1 MNSSRNSHVAVM
13 GVDKLRGDEESNPMK
28 RIRVEK
34 VVVNSCIGASTA
46 RLEKTA
52 KIIEMLTGQ
61 KPEFRKAKKTIKG
74 FGIYR
79 GQPIAVRVTLRK
91 QKAIEF
97 LEKALRAVNNT
108 LKTSSFDGNGNFSF
122 GIKEHLDIP
131 GTKYDPELGIIGMD
145 VCVHLSRPGLRV
157 ALRRRA
163 RGRIGPKHKVK
174 KEEAMEF
181 MRKAFGVRITEED

>member
-1 MNSSRNSHVAVM
+1 MDQATTI
-13 GVDKLRGDEESNPMK
+13 E
-28 RIRVEK
+28 VEK
-34 VVVNSCIGASTA
+34 VERKAEEKKENPMRRIRIEKVVINSCIGANTP
-46 RLEKTA
+46 RLERAA

-91 QKAIEF
+91 QKAVEF
-97 LEKALRAVNNT
+97 LEKALKAVNNT
-108 LKTSSFDGNGNFSF
+108 LKASSFDENGNFSF

-157 ALRRRA
+157 ALRKRA
-163 RGRIGPKHKVK
+163 RSKIGPSHKITR
-174 KEEAMEF
+174 EEAMEF
-181 MRKAFGVRITEED
+181 VKNTFGVRIIEEE

>member
-1 MNSSRNSHVAVM
+1 MDQATTV
-13 GVDKLRGDEESNPMK
+13 E
-28 RIRVEK
+28 VEK
-34 VVVNSCIGASTA
+34 VERKAEEKKENPMRRIRIEKVVINSCIGANTP
-46 RLEKTA
+46 RLERAA

-91 QKAIEF
+91 QKAVEF
-97 LEKALRAVNNT
+97 LEKALKAVNNT
-108 LKTSSFDGNGNFSF
+108 LKASSFDENGNFSF
-122 GIKEHLDIP
+122 GIKEHLDIH

-157 ALRRRA
+157 ALRKRA
-163 RGRIGPKHKVK
+163 RSKIGPSHKITR
-174 KEEAMEF
+174 EEAMEF
-181 MRKAFGVRITEED
+181 VKNTFGVRIIEEE

>member
-1 MNSSRNSHVAVM
+1 MGEAAVI
-13 GVDKLRGDEESNPMK
+13 EERSGEKENPMR

-34 VVVNSCIGASTA
+34 VVVNSCIGASGA
-46 RLEKTA
+46 RLEKAA

-61 KPEFRKAKKTIKG
+61 KPQLRNAKKTIKG
-74 FGIYR
+74 FGIYK

-91 QKAIEF
+91 QKAVEF
-97 LEKALRAVNNT
+97 LERALKAVNNT
-108 LKTSSFDGNGNFSF
+108 IKASNFDENGNFSF

-145 VCVHLSRPGLRV
+145 ISVHLSRPGLRV
-157 ALRRRA
+157 STRRRA
-163 RGRIGPKHKVK
+163 RSKVGRKHRLT

-181 MRKAFGVRITEED
+181 ARKVFGVKIVEE

>member
-1 MNSSRNSHVAVM
+1 MDQATTV
-13 GVDKLRGDEESNPMK
+13 E
-28 RIRVEK
+28 VEK
-34 VVVNSCIGASTA
+34 VERKAEERKENPMRRIRIEKVVINSCIGANTP
-46 RLEKTA
+46 RLERAA

-91 QKAIEF
+91 QKAVEF
-97 LEKALRAVNNT
+97 LEKALKAVNNT
-108 LKTSSFDGNGNFSF
+108 LKASSFDENGNFSF

-157 ALRRRA
+157 ALRKRA
-163 RGRIGPKHKVK
+163 RSKIGPSHKITR
-174 KEEAMEF
+174 EEAMEF
-181 MRKAFGVRITEED
+181 VKNTFGVRIIEEE

>member
-1 MNSSRNSHVAVM
+1 MDQATTI
-13 GVDKLRGDEESNPMK
+13 E
-28 RIRVEK
+28 VEK
-34 VVVNSCIGASTA
+34 VERKAEEKKENPMRRIRIEKVVINSCIGANA
-46 RLEKTA
+46 PRLERAA
-52 KIIEMLTGQ
+52 KIVEMLTGQ

-91 QKAIEF
+91 QKAVEF
-97 LEKALRAVNNT
+97 LEKALKAVNNT
-108 LKTSSFDGNGNFSF
+108 LKASSFDENGNFSF

-157 ALRRRA
+157 ALRKRA
-163 RGRIGPKHKVK
+163 RSKIGPSHKITR
-174 KEEAMEF
+174 EEAMEF
-181 MRKAFGVRITEED
+181 VKNTFGVRIIEEE

>member
-1 MNSSRNSHVAVM
+1 MDQATTV
-13 GVDKLRGDEESNPMK
+13 E
-28 RIRVEK
+28 VEK
-34 VVVNSCIGASTA
+34 VERKAEEKKENPMRRIRIEKVVINSCIGANTP
-46 RLEKTA
+46 RLERAA

-91 QKAIEF
+91 QKAVEF
-97 LEKALRAVNNT
+97 LEKALKAVNNT
-108 LKTSSFDGNGNFSF
+108 LKASSFDENGNFSF

-157 ALRRRA
+157 ALRKRA
-163 RGRIGPKHKVK
+163 RSKIGSSHKITR
-174 KEEAMEF
+174 EEAMEF
-181 MRKAFGVRITEED
+181 VKNTFGVKIIEEE

>member
-1 MNSSRNSHVAVM
+1 MDQATVKEA
-13 GVDKLRGDEESNPMK
+13 GEKEERKENPMR

-34 VVVNSCIGASTA
+34 VVVNSCIGASTP
-46 RLEKTA
+46 RLERAA

-61 KPEFRKAKKTIKG
+61 KPQLRKAKRTIKG
-74 FGIYR
+74 FGIYK

-91 QKAIEF
+91 EKAVEFLQKA
-97 LEKALRAVNNT
+97 LQAVNNT
-108 LKTSSFDGNGNFSF
+108 LKASSFDENGNFSF

-163 RGRIGPKHKVK
+163 RGKIGPSHKITR
-174 KEEAMEF
+174 EEAMEF
-181 MRKAFGVRITEED
+181 MRQVFGARIIEEE

>member
-1 MNSSRNSHVAVM
+1 MEGEREGMRMSSEAAVTE
-13 GVDKLRGDEESNPMK
+13 VKKPENPMR
-28 RIRVEK
+28 RIRIEK
-34 VVVNSCIGASTA
+34 VVVNSCIGAAGA
-46 RLEKTA
+46 RLEKAA
-52 KIIEMLTGQ
+52 KIIENLTGQ
-61 KPEFRKAKKTIKG
+61 KPQFRKAKKTIKG

-97 LEKALRAVNNT
+97 LEKALKAVNNT
-108 LKTSSFDGNGNFSF
+108 LKASSFDENGNFSF

-163 RGRIGPKHKVK
+163 RSKVGSKHKVK
-174 KEEAMEF
+174 REEAIEF
-181 MRKAFGVRITEED
+181 MKNVFGVRIIEE

>member
-1 MNSSRNSHVAVM
+1 MDQATTV
-13 GVDKLRGDEESNPMK
+13 E
-28 RIRVEK
+28 VEK
-34 VVVNSCIGASTA
+34 VERKAEEKKENPMRRIRIEKVVINSCIGANTP
-46 RLEKTA
+46 RLERAA

-91 QKAIEF
+91 QKAVEF
-97 LEKALRAVNNT
+97 LEKALKAVNNT
-108 LKTSSFDGNGNFSF
+108 LKASSFDENGNFSF

-157 ALRRRA
+157 ALRKRA
-163 RGRIGPKHKVK
+163 RSKIGPSHKITR
-174 KEEAMEF
+174 EEAMEF
-181 MRKAFGVRITEED
+181 VKNTFGVRIIEEE

>member
-1 MNSSRNSHVAVM
+1 MDQATTV
-13 GVDKLRGDEESNPMK
+13 E
-28 RIRVEK
+28 VEK
-34 VVVNSCIGASTA
+34 VERKAEEKKENPMRRIRIEKVVINSCIGANTP
-46 RLEKTA
+46 RLERAA

-91 QKAIEF
+91 QKAVEF
-97 LEKALRAVNNT
+97 LEKALKAVNNT
-108 LKTSSFDGNGNFSF
+108 LKASSFDENGNFSF

-157 ALRRRA
+157 ALRKRA
-163 RGRIGPKHKVK
+163 RSKIGPGHKITR
-174 KEEAMEF
+174 EEAMEF
-181 MRKAFGVRITEED
+181 VKNTFGVRIIEEE

>member
-1 MNSSRNSHVAVM
+1 MSSEAAVTE
-13 GVDKLRGDEESNPMK
+13 VEKPENPMR
-28 RIRVEK
+28 RIRIEK
-34 VVVNSCIGASTA
+34 VVVNSCIGAAGA
-46 RLEKTA
+46 RLEKAA
-52 KIIEMLTGQ
+52 KIIENLTGQ
-61 KPEFRKAKKTIKG
+61 KPQFRKAKKTIKG

-97 LEKALRAVNNT
+97 LEKALKAVNST
-108 LKTSSFDGNGNFSF
+108 LKASSFDENGNFSF

-163 RGRIGPKHKVK
+163 RSKVGSKHKVK
-174 KEEAMEF
+174 REEAIEF
-181 MRKAFGVRITEED
+181 MKNVFGVRIIEE

>member
-1 MNSSRNSHVAVM
+1 MAETTVVEEKKKKEENPMR
-13 GVDKLRGDEESNPMK
+13 KLR
-28 RIRVEK
+28 IEK
-34 VVVNSCIGASTA
+34 VVVNSCIGASGA
-46 RLEKTA
+46 RLEKAA

-61 KPEFRKAKKTIKG
+61 KPQFRKAKKTIKG

-91 QKAIEF
+91 QKAVEF
-97 LEKALRAVNNT
+97 LEKALKAVNNT
-108 LKTSSFDGNGNFSF
+108 LKASSFDENGNFSF

-145 VCVHLSRPGLRV
+145 VCVHLSRLGLRV

-163 RGRIGPKHKVK
+163 RSKVGASHKVTR
-174 KEEAMEF
+174 EEAMKF
-181 MRKAFGVRITEED
+181 MQETFGVKIIEE

>member
-1 MNSSRNSHVAVM
+1 MDQATTV
-13 GVDKLRGDEESNPMK
+13 E
-28 RIRVEK
+28 VEK
-34 VVVNSCIGASTA
+34 VERKVEEKKENPMRRIRIEKVVINSCIGANTP
-46 RLEKTA
+46 RLERAA

-91 QKAIEF
+91 QKAVEF
-97 LEKALRAVNNT
+97 LEKALKAVNNT
-108 LKTSSFDGNGNFSF
+108 LKASSFDENGNFSF

-157 ALRRRA
+157 VLRKRA
-163 RGRIGPKHKVK
+163 RSKIGSSHKITR
-174 KEEAMEF
+174 EEAMEF
-181 MRKAFGVRITEED
+181 VKNTFGVRIIEEE